1 MFFIFLLIGIFL
13 VILDIPVLIKVVR
26 TKGTAE
32 KLKQKYKIA
41 GIVFLLGAVFI
52 GCAFWARADNQKNEF
67 RQIECLIKGTDN
79 SDVKKYIVL
88 FINKRPRMIKY
99 ISAIQSI
106 DADFSSSGMN
116 YTAEEY
122 GWSKEIYLMIKL
134 KEKTNLPGSWQKANG
149 QTLHYILGGGPN
161 AGVIAKK
168 DVSQYFAD
176 MPIDE
181 SADSFIPMPELA
193 GIDNIDL

>member
-1 MFFIFLLIGIFL
+1 MKKNHSRQNCRI
-13 VILDIPVLIKVVR
+13 VSN
-26 TKGTAE
+26 TA
-32 KLKQKYKIA
+32 QR
-41 GIVFLLGAVFI
+41 VFRFHQWQG
-52 GCAFWARADNQKNEF
+52 
-67 RQIECLIKGTDN
+67 
-79 SDVKKYIVL
+79 S
-88 FINKRPRMIKY
+88 NK
-99 ISAIQSI
+99 
-106 DADFSSSGMN
+106 
-116 YTAEEY
+116 
-122 GWSKEIYLMIKL
+122 KL